1 VTSNSGPIAGLDALS
16 RAGLGARFQELF
28 GRPAPK
34 GMSSPVLRR
43 IIAYRLQ
50 EIAAGGPNRTLKQRL
65 TRLAED
71 LRKGR
76 SVSSPRPDSRIKP
89 GTRLL
94 RDWQGRTHSVTV
106 TEGGFQYRDRTY
118 RSLSIIAREI
128 TGTRWSGPAFFGLRD
143 RKRSPTTAVPQPA
156 QVEGGSHVG

>member
-1 VTSNSGPIAGLDALS
+1 MGDTDAIAGLDALT
-16 RAGLGARFQELF
+16 RAGLGVRFEELF

-34 GMSSPVLRR
+34 GMSSPPLRR
-43 IIAYRLQ
+43 IVAYRLQ
-50 EIAAGGPNRTLKQRL
+50 EISAGGPNRALKQRL
-65 TRLAED
+65 KRLAED

-76 SVSSPRPDSRIKP
+76 SVSSPQPAIRIKP

-94 RDWQGRTHSVTV
+94 RDWQGHTHSVTV

-118 RSLSIIAREI
+118 RSLSVIAREI

-143 RKRSPTTAVPQPA
+143 RKRGTPA
-156 QVEGGSHVG
+156 PISHATPAAGAPDAG

>member
-1 VTSNSGPIAGLDALS
+1 MTNNRSIAELDALT
-16 RAGLGARFQELF
+16 RAGLGARFEELF
-28 GRPAPK
+28 RCPAPK
-34 GMSSPVLRR
+34 GMSSPLLRR

-50 EIAAGGPNRTLKQRL
+50 EVAAGGPNRALKQRL
-65 TRLAED
+65 ARLAED

-76 SVSSPRPDSRIKP
+76 SVSSPRTMIQIKS

-106 TEGGFQYRDRTY
+106 TEGGFRYRDRTY
-118 RSLSIIAREI
+118 RSLSVIAREI

-143 RKRSPTTAVPQPA
+143 RKRSTTIAVPHPA
-156 QVEGGSHVG
+156 QFEGGNHAG